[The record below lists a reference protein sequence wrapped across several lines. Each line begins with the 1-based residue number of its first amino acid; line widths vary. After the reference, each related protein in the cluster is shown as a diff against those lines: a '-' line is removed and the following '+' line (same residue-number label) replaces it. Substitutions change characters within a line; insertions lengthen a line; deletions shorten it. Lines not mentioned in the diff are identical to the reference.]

1 MFGPACKRLERV
13 EEGPGLFQGQCY
25 RRNKSYGDGDHL
37 LRNGLVDP
45 SMAFGFFFFSP
56 FFGHPTAYGV
66 SGPEIRS
73 EPQLRSMPHLR

>member
-1 MFGPACKRLERV
+1 MGMEIIFLEM
-13 EEGPGLFQGQCY
+13 ELWIQAW
-25 RRNKSYGDGDHL
+25 HL
-37 LRNGLVDP
+37 D
-45 SMAFGFFFFSP
+45 FFFFSP